1 LTETVGKTNKKKKHP
16 ESWLQFTALNGCQ
29 PTESPKHE
37 HCTRM
42 HHHTGR
48 RVREWEEPYFVTVR
62 KNGDDE
68 EIKAQRKEVEVEVR
82 VRK

>member
-1 LTETVGKTNKKKKHP
+1 
-16 ESWLQFTALNGCQ
+16 
-29 PTESPKHE
+29 
-37 HCTRM
+37 M